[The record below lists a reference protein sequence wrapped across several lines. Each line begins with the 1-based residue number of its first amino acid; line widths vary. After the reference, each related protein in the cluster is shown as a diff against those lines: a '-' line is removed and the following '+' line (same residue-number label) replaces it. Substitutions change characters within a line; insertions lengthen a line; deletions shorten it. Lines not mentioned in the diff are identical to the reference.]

1 MMDLTL
7 VVADIVLSIV
17 LLILGIVLVRNV
29 SRGAGY
35 KLIFFRLEKVTK
47 KEIQEKIKDQI
58 EILKAKE
65 KINQIVKEA
74 IA

>member
-1 MMDLTL
+1 MMDFTL
-7 VVADIVLSIV
+7 IVADIVLSIV
-17 LLILGIVLVRNV
+17 ILIFGIVIVRKV
-29 SRGAGY
+29 SRWAGY

-47 KEIQEKIKDQI
+47 KEIQEEIKDQI

-65 KINQIVKEA
+65 KINKIVREA